1 MRIDLGDL
9 VMLRQAAV
17 ETLLEQG
24 YSLAGEL
31 AEVTDCQIVP
41 DGIDL
46 TLRFD
51 TAKVLLREVPIQ
63 FVQHVGLA

>member
-1 MRIDLGDL
+1 MRIDLGDY
-9 VMLRQAAV
+9 VMLKPAAV
-17 ETLLEQG
+17 ETLLHQG
-24 YSLAGEL
+24 YSLAGEI

-51 TAKVLLREVPIQ
+51 TAKVMLREVPIQ
-63 FVQHVGLA
+63 FVHHVALA

>member
-1 MRIDLGDL
+1 MRIDSGDY
-9 VMLRQAAV
+9 VMLTKDAV
-17 ETLLEQG
+17 ITLREQG
-24 YSLAGEL
+24 YSLEGEL
-31 AEVTDCQIVP
+31 AEVVDRQIVP

-63 FVQHVGLA
+63 FVHHVALA

>member
-24 YSLAGEL
+24 YDVQGLV